1 MHRFEHALFL
11 RRRARLAA
19 ALIVALP
26 GGVAATPPQ
35 ASSPAGVEV
44 RDDDAPAS
52 ARALSFAGGLGVG
65 VGVAG
70 VFGRDHVR
78 ERVIQCPAPPPPLPA
93 EGVLPPG
100 WSDALW
106 QVSDNDQRIA
116 RNRLDIDLL
125 RDDMQ
130 AVVPDLSDVVRFD
143 KDATVHLRGA
153 RLIALGE
160 GDVGPDSR
168 HAVNGTQL
176 FATEKRVAALE
187 YTQLY
192 ARVGADD
199 ESFPAYAGHLSTA
212 MGSDARAVASGS
224 TAIGS
229 YATAL
234 GSNSV
239 ALGRAAIILE
249 GADDGFALG
258 SRSRVLAEN
267 GMAIGASTQVW
278 EGAHDSVALGFGSIV
293 QRPFEVSVGGQG
305 IRRRITNAMPGI
317 APDDVVSLRQ
327 LSDLA
332 GVIGTGVNAEGGV
345 RGLRFAVQGRYHGT
359 VSSALDALDYAV
371 SAAHDRM
378 GEIDQQVSAL
388 AAQQGSDGQGSDEPR
403 GADMETAAVPA
414 APLEATA
421 DADREAASAASAAA
435 PDAAPAEAAALG
447 AQQAQAPLPPVD
459 TRAVDDAVQRANA
472 YTDQALAGV
481 DRRFD
486 RLDRRMNRMAAMGSA
501 QAAMA
506 MNTAG
511 LPTWNRLGAGVGH
524 ADGESALAVGY
535 QRVLDRR
542 ATTTF
547 SLNGAFSQGGEST
560 VAVGVGIGW

>member
-1 MHRFEHALFL
+1 MYRLEHAHLL
-11 RRRARLAA
+11 RCRARLAA
-19 ALIVALP
+19 TLIAVLP
-26 GGVAATPPQ
+26 ASVAAAPPLVPSHVG
-35 ASSPAGVEV
+35 AEV
-44 RDDDAPAS
+44 RDDDVAAS

-78 ERVIQCPAPPPPLPA
+78 ERVIQCPAPPPPTPA

-106 QVSDNDQRIA
+106 QVNDNGQRID
-116 RNRLDIDLL
+116 RNRLDIDQL
-125 RDDMQ
+125 RDSMQ

-153 RLIALGE
+153 RLVALGE

-168 HAVNGTQL
+168 HAVNGMQL
-176 FATEKRVAALE
+176 HATEKRVAALE

-199 ESFPAYAGHLSTA
+199 ESFPAYAGHLGTA
-212 MGSDARAVASGS
+212 MGSDARAQASGS

-234 GSNSV
+234 ASNSV

-249 GADDGFALG
+249 GAADGFALG

-332 GVIGTGVNAEGGV
+332 GVIGTGINAEGGV

-378 GEIDQQVSAL
+378 GEIDQQVNAL
-388 AAQQGSDGQGSDEPR
+388 AAQQGSDGQGSTDVE
-403 GADMETAAVPA
+403 A
-414 APLEATA
+414 APMLAASVEATA
-421 DADREAASAASAAA
+421 DADREAASAA
-435 PDAAPAEAAALG
+435 AAPAPAAGLAESASVG
-447 AQQAQAPLPPVD
+447 VQQTQSPLPPVD

>member
-1 MHRFEHALFL
+1 MYRFEHALSR

-26 GGVAATPPQ
+26 GVVAATPPLV
-35 ASSPAGVEV
+35 SSPAGVEV

-78 ERVIQCPAPPPPLPA
+78 ERVIQCPAPPPPTPA

-106 QVSDNDQRIA
+106 QVNDNGQRIA
-116 RNRLDIDLL
+116 RNRRDIDLL
-125 RDDMQ
+125 RDSVQ
-130 AVVPDLSDVVRFD
+130 AVVPVVPDLSDVVRFD

-212 MGSDARAVASGS
+212 LGSDARAEASGS

-229 YATAL
+229 YATAR

-249 GADDGFALG
+249 GAHDGFALG

-327 LSDLA
+327 LSELA

-378 GEIDQQVSAL
+378 GGIDQQVSAL
-388 AAQQGSDGQGSDEPR
+388 AAQQGSDGQGSAGVE
-403 GADMETAAVPA
+403 A
-414 APLEATA
+414 APMLAASVEATA
-421 DADREAASAASAAA
+421 DADREAAFAADA
-435 PDAAPAEAAALG
+435 PAPAPAAAPAEAGARG

-486 RLDRRMNRMAAMGSA
+486 RIDRRMNRMAAMGSA

>member
-11 RRRARLAA
+11 RRHARLAA

-168 HAVNGTQL
+168 HAVNGKQL
-176 FATEKRVAALE
+176 HATEKRVAALE

-359 VSSALDALDYAV
+359 VASALDALDYAV

-378 GEIDQQVSAL
+378 GEIDHQVSAL
-388 AAQQGSDGQGSDEPR
+388 AAQQGSDGQGSAGVE
-403 GADMETAAVPA
+403 A
-414 APLEATA
+414 APMLAASVEATA
-421 DADREAASAASAAA
+421 DAGREAASAEDAPAPAPASAAG
-435 PDAAPAEAAALG
+435 PAEAAARG

>member
-1 MHRFEHALFL
+1 MYRLEHALSR

-26 GGVAATPPQ
+26 GAVAATPPLV
-35 ASSPAGVEV
+35 SSPAGVEV

-78 ERVIQCPAPPPPLPA
+78 ERVIQCPAPPPPTPA

-106 QVSDNDQRIA
+106 QVNDNGQRIA
-116 RNRLDIDLL
+116 RNRRDIDLL
-125 RDDMQ
+125 RDSVQ
-130 AVVPDLSDVVRFD
+130 AVVPVVPDLSDVVRFD

-176 FATEKRVAALE
+176 YATEKRVAALE

-212 MGSDARAVASGS
+212 LGSDARAEASGS

-229 YATAL
+229 YATAR

-249 GADDGFALG
+249 GAHDGFALG

-378 GEIDQQVSAL
+378 GGIDQQVNAL
-388 AAQQGSDGQGSDEPR
+388 AAQQGSDGQGSAGVE
-403 GADMETAAVPA
+403 A
-414 APLEATA
+414 APMLAASVEATA
-421 DADREAASAASAAA
+421 DADREAASAADA
-435 PDAAPAEAAALG
+435 PAPAPAAAPAEAGARG

>member
-1 MHRFEHALFL
+1 MYRLEHALSR

-26 GGVAATPPQ
+26 GAVAATPPLV
-35 ASSPAGVEV
+35 SSPAGVEV

-78 ERVIQCPAPPPPLPA
+78 ERVIQCPAPAPPTPA
-93 EGVLPPG
+93 ESVLPPG

-106 QVSDNDQRIA
+106 QVNDNGQRIA
-116 RNRLDIDLL
+116 RNRRDIDLL
-125 RDDMQ
+125 RDSVQ
-130 AVVPDLSDVVRFD
+130 AVVPVVPDLSDVVRFD

-176 FATEKRVAALE
+176 YATEKRVAALE

-212 MGSDARAVASGS
+212 LGSDARAEASGS

-229 YATAL
+229 YATAR

-249 GADDGFALG
+249 GAHDGFALG

-327 LSDLA
+327 LSELA

-378 GEIDQQVSAL
+378 GGIDQQVSAL
-388 AAQQGSDGQGSDEPR
+388 AAQQGSDGQGS
-403 GADMETAAVPA
+403 ADVEA
-414 APLEATA
+414 APMLTASVEATA
-421 DADREAASAASAAA
+421 DADREGAFAADA
-435 PDAAPAEAAALG
+435 PAPAPAAAPAEAGARG

-472 YTDQALAGV
+472 YTDQAMAGV

-486 RLDRRMNRMAAMGSA
+486 RIDRRMNRMAAMGSA

>member
-26 GGVAATPPQ
+26 GTVAATPPPV
-35 ASSPAGVEV
+35 SSPAGVEV

-78 ERVIQCPAPPPPLPA
+78 ERVIQCPAPPPPTPA

-106 QVSDNDQRIA
+106 QVNDNGERIA
-116 RNRLDIDLL
+116 RNRLDIDQL
-125 RDDMQ
+125 RDSMQ

-168 HAVNGTQL
+168 HAVNGKQL
-176 FATEKRVAALE
+176 HATEKRVAALE

-199 ESFPAYAGHLSTA
+199 ESFPAYAGHLGTA
-212 MGSDARAVASGS
+212 MGSDARAQASGS

-234 GSNSV
+234 ASNSV

-332 GVIGTGVNAEGGV
+332 GVIGTGINAEGGV

-359 VSSALDALDYAV
+359 VAGALDALDYAV

-388 AAQQGSDGQGSDEPR
+388 AAQQGSDGQGS
-403 GADMETAAVPA
+403 ADVEA
-414 APLEATA
+414 APMLAASVEASA
-421 DADREAASAASAAA
+421 DADREAASAADAPAPASAAG
-435 PDAAPAEAAALG
+435 PAESAPVG
-447 AQQAQAPLPPVD
+447 VQQAQAPLPPVD